1 MAAQKPQKFGKIT
14 TLKFSPK
21 MTILTHESAKDSYEL
36 FCDIYTKLNLDN
48 ITDFSDKMVNVIK
61 SDDIYYFFDDYEYF
75 INLQDDDII
84 YARLTNGH
92 EVNIKQAGW
101 NAVFD
106 FIKIIHPI
114 KPDIIRAFIKALPDD
129 VVIKDIEYQGKLKI
143 ADVLR
148 HLKEP
153 RYRFDYQDKKLSVPP
168 HHQGMPTF
176 DDLVIEVINES
187 L

>member
-1 MAAQKPQKFGKIT
+1 MTRQKFGKIT
-14 TLKFSPK
+14 PLTFSSK
-21 MTILTHESAKDSYEL
+21 ITILTHESAKDSYEL
-36 FCDIYTKLNLDN
+36 FCDIYTELNLDVM
-48 ITDFSDKMVNVIK
+48 TDFSNKMVNVIK
-61 SDDIYYFFDDYEYF
+61 SDNIYYFFDDYEYF
-75 INLQDDDII
+75 INLQDGDVI
-84 YARLTNGH
+84 YARLADGH

-106 FIKIIHPI
+106 FIKTIHPI

-148 HLKEP
+148 RLKEP
-153 RYRFDYQDKKLSVPP
+153 RYRFDYQDKKLSALPY
-168 HHQGMPTF
+168 HRGMPTF
-176 DDLVIEVINES
+176 DDLVMEVINGG